1 MRTVLRI
8 VLLVVAVTA
17 HGWAQEWPQWRGPSA
32 DGIADVSSAPVRWS
46 ATDGVRWKTA
56 LVGHGTSTPVIA
68 DNRIFLTGQ
77 IGSSPIDQRGA
88 QFPNTRPAAIAHS
101 PDGPVMLVVQALHLE
116 DGRTLWEHRF
126 PAVRPLP
133 AVHRNHNLATPSVA
147 TDGALLFAWF
157 GTGQL
162 FAFDVDGRLVW
173 ERHLGQDY
181 GPFET
186 MWGHASSPVVY
197 EDVVI
202 LLCDHAAGGYL
213 VALDTR
219 TGAERWK
226 VDRGPGLR
234 SYSTPLAVADND
246 HAELIVNSSA
256 RIDAFDPKTGA
267 RLWHAGVP
275 VELAVGMPVYR
286 DGMLFTTRGY
296 ASSPYLAVATG
307 GLGDV
312 SDTHIR
318 WRHPTRAPYV
328 SSLLLHDGL
337 LYMATEHGVLTV
349 TDATSGTIVWRE
361 RLGGVFTASPV
372 AAGGHVY
379 FLNESGE
386 TAVVKP
392 GREPTVVSRNRLG
405 ERSLASP
412 AVVEGRILIRTDQH
426 LFCIDGQAAR

>member
-1 MRTVLRI
+1 MRAVLHI
-8 VLLVVAVTA
+8 GLLIAVITA
-17 HGWAQEWPQWRGPSA
+17 SGRAQEWPQWRGPSA
-32 DGIADVSSAPVRWS
+32 NGVADVASAPVRWS

-68 DNRIFLTGQ
+68 DDRIFLTGQ
-77 IGSSPIDQRGA
+77 IGAGPIDKRGA
-88 QFPNTRPAAIAHS
+88 QFPDTRPATIARS
-101 PDGPVMLVVQALHLE
+101 RDGRVVLVVQALHLE

-126 PAVRPLP
+126 PAVGPLP

-147 TDGALLFAWF
+147 TDGTLLFAWF

-162 FAFDVDGRLVW
+162 LAFDVDGRLVW
-173 ERHLGQDY
+173 ERHLGQEY
-181 GPFET
+181 GPFEI
-186 MWGHASSPVVY
+186 MWGHGSSPALY
-197 EDVVI
+197 DDVVI
-202 LLCDHAAGGYL
+202 LLCDHATGGYL
-213 VALDTR
+213 VALDKR
-219 TGAERWK
+219 TGEERWK

-234 SYSTPLAVADND
+234 SYSTPLAVVGDD
-246 HAELIVNSSA
+246 REELIVNSSKQ
-256 RIDAFDPKTGA
+256 IEAFDPKTGA
-267 RLWHAGVP
+267 RLWHAGLP
-275 VELAVGMPVYR
+275 VELTVGMPVYR

-296 ASSPYLAVATG
+296 ASSPYLALATG

-328 SSLLLHDGL
+328 SSLLLYDGL
-337 LYMATEHGVLTV
+337 LYMATENGVLTV
-349 TDATSGTIVWRE
+349 TDATSGAIVWRE

-372 AAGGHVY
+372 AASGHVY

-386 TAVVKP
+386 TVVLRP

-426 LFCIDGQAAR
+426 LFCIDGQNAS